1 MLKPYA
7 KNLQTGE
14 VRQIHSIRY
23 DAKGNI
29 TRVVVFPEQ
38 FNNVTNYF
46 WKDVRYT
53 FAQDIEQAKELLQ

>member
-1 MLKPYA
+1 MALKPYA

-14 VRQIHSIRY
+14 VRQVLELHY
-23 DAKGNI
+23 DANGVV
-29 TRVVVFPEQ
+29 TRAVVS
-38 FNNVTNYF
+38 NNV